1 MKEREPRTSRTIWEK
16 FFLLVFSFTPIVFV
30 FVVQV
35 KWIVNLLVYPLYL
48 LFMAGGY
55 WAGSRWHKMMRLD
68 NDSSLDP
75 ENDPRPN
82 TRFDRLALISAILI
96 GLCTMVLLRSL
107 FSHGMVRALDNITTS
122 DDDN

>member
-16 FFLLVFSFTPIVFV
+16 LFLFIFSFVPIILVFVI
-30 FVVQV
+30 QV

-55 WAGSRWHKMMRLD
+55 WAGSRWHKLIRLD
-68 NDSSLDP
+68 NDSSLDSAD
-75 ENDPRPN
+75 DPLPN
-82 TRFDRLALISAILI
+82 TRFDTLALVSAILV
-96 GLCTMVLLRSL
+96 GFGTMVLLRSL
-107 FSHGMVRALDNITTS
+107 FSHEMARAFTNFMPS